1 MQVVGV
7 SYFRIKP
14 KTNAM
19 YKIEEEIKVTRFVAF
34 DGAKFDTEAEC
45 QHYEGSAFGQLI
57 EQLKDCTLSVK
68 VDSNG
73 KRSYC
78 LVPRTRH
85 DIYVIGQIL
94 QMAGK
99 DTACAECYGHL
110 TQLDV
115 TLNCNTVADVNI
127 TDLEDYIS
135 KRSNGQY
142 IVVSTIKKEEVK
154 C

>member
-1 MQVVGV
+1 
-7 SYFRIKP
+7 
-14 KTNAM
+14 M
-19 YKIEEEIKVTRFVAF
+19 YKIEEEIKVTRYVAF
-34 DGAKFDTEAEC
+34 DGTKFPTEAEC

-57 EQLKDCTLSVK
+57 EQLKGCILGMK
-68 VDSNG
+68 VNSSG
-73 KRSYC
+73 QKSYC

-85 DIYVIGQIL
+85 DIFVLGQIL

-115 TLNCNTVADVNI
+115 TLSCNTVADVNI

-135 KRSNGQY
+135 NRSNGQY
-142 IVVSTIKKEEVK
+142 TVVSTIKKEEVK